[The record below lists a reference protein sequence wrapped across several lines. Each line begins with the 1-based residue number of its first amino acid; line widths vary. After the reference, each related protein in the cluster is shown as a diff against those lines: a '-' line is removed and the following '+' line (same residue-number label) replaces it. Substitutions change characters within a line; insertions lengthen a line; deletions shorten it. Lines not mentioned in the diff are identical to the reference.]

1 MRRTV
6 TIVLIMFAGF
16 FICAY
21 PDEVIYLFAAI
32 THGIAAGA
40 NAVATSI
47 GTFLRTLFA

>member
-1 MRRTV
+1 M

-21 PDEVIYLFAAI
+21 PDEVIYVLASI
-32 THGIAAGA
+32 VHGIAAMA

-47 GTFLRTLFA
+47 GTFFRTLFA

>member
-21 PDEVIYLFAAI
+21 PEEVIYLFSAI
-32 THGIAAGA
+32 VNGIADGA

-47 GTFLRTLFA
+47 GTFLRAMFS